1 MKCPDIRSVGLWL
14 LCLCLGACVA
24 PTNPAE
30 HPAGAGI
37 AAPRPAETAPDFSFA
52 IEPYLWAAGIV
63 GDVSVGAG
71 PGVAVDAD
79 FDDLLENLE
88 GGLMLAGEAWFRRE
102 WGMLGDLTWMD
113 LAGEGSGPLGN
124 ATVRGETELWH
135 GQLSAMW
142 RPLEQKDCMFDFLA
156 GVRLIDVQSGLQAG
170 SLGAS
175 VGETLLDPVVG
186 LRATIPLGS
195 HFQFVT
201 LADVGGFG
209 VGTDLSYQVLATIG
223 WKVSSSVGIGLGWRQ
238 LGMDFD
244 EPDLAM
250 DVDFSGPLLGMRIAF

>member
-1 MKCPDIRSVGLWL
+1 MNSTISRGRGPWL
-14 LCLCLGACVA
+14 LCFCLGACVA
-24 PTNPAE
+24 PTTPTVQ
-30 HPAGAGI
+30 HGLAGI
-37 AAPRPAETAPDFSFA
+37 EDPRPAETSPDFSFA
-52 IEPYLWAAGIV
+52 LEPYLWAAGIV
-63 GDVSVGAG
+63 GDVSAG
-71 PGVAVDAD
+71 PGPGLTVDAD
-79 FDDLLENLE
+79 FGDLLENLE
-88 GGLMLAGEAWFRRE
+88 GGLMFAGEAWFSRE
-102 WGMLGDLTWMD
+102 WGMLGDVTWMD

-142 RPLEQKDCMFDFLA
+142 RLPEQKNCVFDVLA
-156 GVRLIDVQSGLQAG
+156 GVRLIDIESGLQAG

-186 LRATIPLGS
+186 LRATIPLGA

-223 WKVSSSVGIGLGWRQ
+223 WKVSDRVGVGLGWRQ
-238 LGMDFD
+238 LGLDFD

-250 DVDFSGPLLGMRIAF
+250 DAAFSGPLLGMRIAF